1 MADPTTPAPAP
12 APEPAPKRRP
22 ISEMN
27 QDMASGAEEGG
38 SLQSKWLSSQLDKL
52 PWRTS
57 KAPPTAKSVAKKI
70 VASEDTRK
78 GGSYEELRDAKASV
92 QMNDGFGKDAW
103 TTPSKGVKD
112 PAAPEG
118 TAEEPMA
125 PVSTGG
131 PNNGTD
137 EEVDPMSRGGIVAED
152 DGRVVAELPWSEGG
166 APPPEGPAQGIY
178 GAEGDPYKY
187 EVHPEEGVRF
197 RKQGERDW
205 QSAEGREDG
214 AKEAILAQVEDGTL
228 SMEIDMSDL
237 SQHPPSVAR
246 RMRAARYGRLE

>member
-1 MADPTTPAPAP
+1 
-12 APEPAPKRRP
+12 
-22 ISEMN
+22 
-27 QDMASGAEEGG
+27 
-38 SLQSKWLSSQLDKL
+38 
-52 PWRTS
+52 
-57 KAPPTAKSVAKKI
+57 VAKKI

-78 GGSYEELRDAKASV
+78 GGSFKELRDAKASI
-92 QMNDGFGKDAW
+92 QMNDGFGEGAW

-118 TAEEPMA
+118 AAEEPMA

-137 EEVDPMSRGGIVAED
+137 EEVDPMSRGRIVA
-152 DGRVVAELPWSEGG
+152 EGG

-205 QSAEGREDG
+205 ESAEGREDG

-237 SQHPPSVAR
+237 SQHPPSVAS